1 MTPNE
6 AGVHRLSELLR
17 LPVVDEGGR
26 ELGHVNDVRLAP
38 TGRVKG
44 VFAELAVVALIVADR
59 HSGSLLGYDRRAD
72 QGPWLVRVIVRALHR
87 RAGLVR
93 WSSVRQVDWAAGQI
107 VVRGPLEPL
116 GASGP
121 R

>member
-1 MTPNE
+1 MTRSDT
-6 AGVHRLSELLR
+6 GVHRLSELLR
-17 LPVVDEGGR
+17 LPVVDEDGR

-38 TGRVKG
+38 TGRVNG
-44 VFAELAVVALIVADR
+44 VFTELAAVALIVADR

-87 RAGLVR
+87 HAGLVR
-93 WSSVRQVDWAAGQI
+93 WSSVQRVDWAAGRIMVQ
-107 VVRGPLEPL
+107 GPLEPIE
-116 GASGP
+116 APGP